1 MKQSIRHQVGMIFM
15 APLLLGLLHGGVAL
29 LAFSNL
35 LQMNLW
41 VPIFIWM
48 AAYTVIY
55 LVYYFV
61 TIRSFKKIV
70 LPNE

>member
-1 MKQSIRHQVGMIFM
+1 MKRSIRHQVGMIFM

-41 VPIFIWM
+41 IPILIWM
-48 AAYTVIY
+48 LAYTVIY
-55 LVYYFV
+55 IIYYFV
-61 TIRSFKKIV
+61 TVRNFKQIV
-70 LPNE
+70 LQK